1 MDASTLL
8 KFLVHASAWFLKRN
22 QKIIKYGTLIFCV
35 CILITIM
42 LFVIPEGKGFKGF
55 FATILRNLE
64 GISIFT
70 AAVLYFLESGDR
82 KQRKHYEAWQV
93 IDAAKGVETSYA
105 RIQALQDL
113 NKDGVSLARV
123 NFSETDLRSIT
134 LIFTNL
140 SDANLSRANLRGA
153 NLRGAYL
160 RGANFSS
167 AYLSRANFRGANFRG
182 ANFSRANLRGA
193 DLRGAD
199 LEAADLSDANLRDA
213 NLKGANLSSAN
224 LRGADLSGV
233 KDLTPEQVKQAKNW
247 EKAEYHEEFRAKLD
261 LPPV

>member
-22 QKIIKYGTLIFCV
+22 QKIIKYGTIIFCV

-55 FATILRNLE
+55 CATILRNLE

-153 NLRGAYL
+153 NLRGANFNS
-160 RGANFSS
+160 AN
-167 AYLSRANFRGANFRG
+167 LSRANFRG
-182 ANFSRANLRGA
+182 ANFSRANFSRANLRGA
-193 DLRGAD
+193 YLRGAD